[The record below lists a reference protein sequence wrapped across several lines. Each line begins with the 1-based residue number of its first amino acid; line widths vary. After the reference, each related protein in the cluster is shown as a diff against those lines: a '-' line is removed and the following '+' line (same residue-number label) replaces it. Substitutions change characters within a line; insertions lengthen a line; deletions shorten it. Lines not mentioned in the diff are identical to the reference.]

1 MSGTAGPGVRRELLS
16 REAAEGAGTGTKRGM
31 GLDGLSFGPKG
42 V

>member
-1 MSGTAGPGVRRELLS
+1 MSGTAARVRRELLS
-16 REAAEGAGTGTKRGM
+16 REAAEGAGTGTKRV